1 VAWAKLD
8 VRAALAAALALAWA
22 NGAQAQASQ
31 FDLQCKGERVI
42 DHNDHD
48 RHTVKNVPFTVHYRL
63 DLAKGL
69 YCEDACQEAKQI
81 QSVQEAQIMLFDR
94 ADVHGKDWL
103 GLDRAK
109 GLLVGLKVDKPDL
122 YMAIYDNTTINGTCD
137 RMEFTGLPAL
147 KF

>member
-1 VAWAKLD
+1 MTWATWA
-8 VRAALAAALALAWA
+8 RAEA
-22 NGAQAQASQ
+22 GQ
-31 FDLQCKGERVI
+31 FDLQCKAERVT

-48 RHTVKNVPFTVHYRL
+48 RHTFKTVPFTVHYRL

-69 YCEDACQEAKQI
+69 YCEDACQEARQI
-81 QSVQEAQIMLFDR
+81 ESVQEAQIILFDH

-109 GLLVGLKVDKPDL
+109 GLLVGLTVNKPDR
-122 YMAIYDNTTINGTCD
+122 YMAIYDNTTINGTCE